1 MDPTKRFSNR
11 VENYI
16 KYRPSYPA
24 AVIDLL
30 AADCGLSS
38 DSIIADIGSGTGILS
53 RLFLKNGNRVF
64 GVEPNTAMR
73 EAAEKLLAQYPAF
86 LSVEGSAEATTLP
99 DLSFD
104 FVVAGQAFH
113 WFDGTK
119 AKREFK
125 RILKRDGWTVLV
137 WNERRLDTTPFLQ
150 SYEKLLLKYGTDYP
164 VVRHEN
170 IYGDIAELFAP
181 NGYELRVFD
190 NQQVFDFEA
199 AKGRLLSASYA
210 PAPGHENF
218 DAMLHDLHSIFE
230 AHQQSGSVTFEYET
244 KVYFGRRSN

>member
-11 VENYI
+11 VENYV

-30 AADCGLSS
+30 AGQCGLSS

-53 RLFLKNGNRVF
+53 QLFLKGGNRVF

-73 EAAEKLLAQYPAF
+73 EAAEKLLARFSAF

-99 DLSFD
+99 DLSID

-119 AKREFK
+119 AKREF
-125 RILKRDGWTVLV
+125 RRVLKRDGWTVLV
-137 WNERRLDTTPFLQ
+137 WNERRLDTTPFLR

-181 NGYELRVFD
+181 NPYELRVFD
-190 NQQVFDFEA
+190 NQQLFDFEA
-199 AKGRLLSASYA
+199 ARGRLLSASYV

-218 DAMLHDLHSIFE
+218 EKILNELQSIFAE
-230 AHQQSGSVTFEYET
+230 HQQSGRVTFDYET
-244 KVYFGRRSN
+244 KVYFGRLPN